1 MNLKA
6 IEVVRKSLG
15 AEKINSILGINL
27 AEITSDEITSANSQQ
42 NNDPTRVW
50 GEIIPFDEYEVPL
63 FPIEV
68 FPTWLRDYIEG
79 VAEQTQTPIDM
90 ACMMVLSV
98 LSVAL
103 AKKFSIEPSKGW
115 YESLNTYLIT
125 FMPPSNRK
133 SSVFKAFTFPML
145 EHENEENTKRR
156 IAIEQSRHEKDVLER
171 LIEDLKKDLVKAKQK
186 QSEED
191 AAAIQGELNAKIEE
205 MEKAEFVHPI
215 RYFTDDV
222 TPEQLITLMLN
233 NAGRMAVLSAEG
245 GFFDLI
251 KGRYSSNTNI
261 DVYLK
266 GFSQDQITVDRR
278 GRTEKVDDPHL
289 TVGLFAQLDVIKR
302 LPEYFYNRG
311 LMARFLYAVP
321 KSFIGYRKIETAE
334 IREEVQ
340 LLYSKQI
347 KRLLNLQHENV
358 VLVLSDEAQ
367 TLFNKYRIHMET
379 LMREGNELSY
389 GHFQSWAG
397 KLVGQVARIIALIHI
412 AHHAHCERIPTEISK
427 ETVRSTLHASKYFI
441 DHMMATFGLLSEGNT
456 DDDAKFVLK
465 HILKNDREQ
474 IPYRDI
480 QQATKKRVKSDR
492 LKVILNELEE
502 RNYIQKIKEAKKE
515 TIVVSPYLGREK
527 SILS

>member
-1 MNLKA
+1 MFF
-6 IEVVRKSLG
+6 IVSFSG
-15 AEKINSILGINL
+15 
-27 AEITSDEITSANSQQ
+27 
-42 NNDPTRVW
+42 
-50 GEIIPFDEYEVPL
+50 F
-63 FPIEV
+63 
-68 FPTWLRDYIEG
+68 
-79 VAEQTQTPIDM
+79 TP
-90 ACMMVLSV
+90 
-98 LSVAL
+98 
-103 AKKFSIEPSKGW
+103 
-115 YESLNTYLIT
+115 
-125 FMPPSNRK
+125 
-133 SSVFKAFTFPML
+133 
-145 EHENEENTKRR
+145 
-156 IAIEQSRHEKDVLER
+156 
-171 LIEDLKKDLVKAKQK
+171 
-186 QSEED
+186 
-191 AAAIQGELNAKIEE
+191 
-205 MEKAEFVHPI
+205 
-215 RYFTDDV
+215 
-222 TPEQLITLMLN
+222 
-233 NAGRMAVLSAEG
+233 SAEG

-278 GRTEKVDDPHL
+278 GRTEKVDNPHL

-412 AHHAHCERIPTEISK
+412 AHHAQCGSIPTEISK
-427 ETVRSTLHASKYFI
+427 ETVHSTLHVSKYFI

-465 HILKNDREQ
+465 HILKNDCEQ
-474 IPYRDI
+474 ISYRDI
-480 QQATKKRVKSDR
+480 QQATKKRVKSDK

-502 RNYIQKIKEAKKE
+502 RNYIQKNKEGKKE
-515 TIVVSPYLGREK
+515 TIVVRPYLRREK
-527 SILS
+527 NILS

>member
-1 MNLKA
+1 MA
-6 IEVVRKSLG
+6 
-15 AEKINSILGINL
+15 
-27 AEITSDEITSANSQQ
+27 QQ
-42 NNDPTRVW
+42 EW
-50 GEIIPFDEYEVPL
+50 GEIITFDEYEVPL
-63 FPIEV
+63 FPVEV
-68 FPTWLRDYIEG
+68 FPKWLREYIEG
-79 VAEQTQTPIDM
+79 VAEQTQTPVDM
-90 ACMMVLSV
+90 ACMMALSV
-98 LSVAL
+98 LSVAFL
-103 AKKFSIEPSKGW
+103 AKRCSIQPSKGW
-115 YESLNTYLIT
+115 YEPLNTYLIT

-133 SSVFKAFTFPML
+133 SSVFKAFMFPLL

-171 LIEDLKKDLVKAKQK
+171 LIEDLKKDLVKAKQN

-191 AAAIQGELNAKIEE
+191 AAAIQGELNAKVEE

-233 NAGRMAVLSAEG
+233 NAGRMAVLLVEG
-245 GFFDLI
+245 GFFNLI

-289 TVGLFAQLDVIKR
+289 TVGLFAQLDFFKR

-334 IREEVQ
+334 IREE
-340 LLYSKQI
+340 
-347 KRLLNLQHENV
+347 
-358 VLVLSDEAQ
+358 AQ
-367 TLFNKYRIHMET
+367 MLFNKYRIHMET

-389 GHFQSWAG
+389 GHFQSWRG

-412 AHHAHCERIPTEISK
+412 AHHAHCGSIPAEIS
-427 ETVRSTLHASKYFI
+427 I
-441 DHMMATFGLLSEGNT
+441 
-456 DDDAKFVLK
+456 
-465 HILKNDREQ
+465 
-474 IPYRDI
+474 
-480 QQATKKRVKSDR
+480 
-492 LKVILNELEE
+492 E
-502 RNYIQKIKEAKKE
+502 RNVMIRYLCKTNSIKF
-515 TIVVSPYLGREK
+515 
-527 SILS
+527 ILF